1 MWINMCDLKLFWT
14 TNVWTKWQIVIPKEI
29 RDKLNINPWDSISIV
44 LKDDKFIWL
53 IKNQDLTELMEY
65 IKSFSKNK

>member
-1 MWINMCDLKLFWT
+1 MWINTCDLKLFWT

-65 IKSFSKNK
+65 IKSFSKK

>member
-1 MWINMCDLKLFWT
+1 MKNITCGIKLFWT
-14 TNVWTKWQIVIPKEI
+14 TNVWSKGQIVIPKEI
-29 RDKLNINPWDSISIV
+29 RDKLNINPWDSMSII

-65 IKSFSKNK
+65 IKSYSN